1 MLVVNYVFNYL
12 KDMVFKTPFDPEK
25 AKLLL
30 NECIKRLKILQ
41 KKIESK
47 NNEAKKEISTYLEKG
62 KVTNAR
68 IKIDHIIREDY
79 NIESLEVLI
88 MYCETMI
95 SNLGF
100 ITQST
105 ELDRSIAKAVKTI
118 AFAAPRYDIKELHE
132 IHKELVNKYGMEIN
146 EVKNDNSE
154 NEIHPKIYNFFKNK
168 DISETLANKYLT
180 EIANI
185 YHIDW
190 ECPPEEEKSKEKKEK
205 INEKCCCSD
214 SVHPKKNNNPQNA
227 FEGEG
232 SYSEIP
238 PPPYSL
244 IADDSDSK
252 NDQMLVFPSAPA
264 KLIDNTDSNMYP
276 NNLIN
281 NNDSNEELEKSK
293 CNMTQLFD
301 DSDSNTYPN
310 IHINN
315 DDNNDTNDD
324 TNDDTNGELEKRFE
338 INRNE

>member
-1 MLVVNYVFNYL
+1 MLVVSYVFNYL

-190 ECPPEEEKSKEKKEK
+190 ECPPEEEKSKEKKEVNYNK
-205 INEKCCCSD
+205 IIIIIIIYIYIYL
-214 SVHPKKNNNPQNA
+214 
-227 FEGEG
+227 F
-232 SYSEIP
+232 I
-238 PPPYSL
+238 L
-244 IADDSDSK
+244 
-252 NDQMLVFPSAPA
+252 LFFVFIII
-264 KLIDNTDSNMYP
+264 L
-276 NNLIN
+276 
-281 NNDSNEELEKSK
+281 
-293 CNMTQLFD
+293 LFLLLFYYFCYYYYFLFLFYILYFYFIFLF
-301 DSDSNTYPN
+301 N
-310 IHINN
+310 
-315 DDNNDTNDD
+315 
-324 TNDDTNGELEKRFE
+324 
-338 INRNE
+338 